1 METRS
6 SLAAEEAVKVKKC
19 LGTLRYLWRNA
30 MGASHDENVQ
40 TMKSF
45 LCPSP
50 WQQLRRGESQEMAV
64 EDGEDGSE
72 GGADIEEEGDEQAES
87 DDGEEEGDEQAEG
100 DDGEEEGDEQAE
112 GDDGEEE
119 VDEQA
124 EGDDGE
130 EEVDE
135 QAEGDDGEEEVD
147 GDEDSK
153 SDGEEWSDEVKDAL
167 VAISPPVGRMVQQA
181 VRVEDG
187 VQVNVS
193 NEPDSDDSLVAP
205 TLRLGESDGDD
216 TSESADEDGD
226 EKGSDVSESEEEFQC
241 SQVPGSGW
249 MGKFYAKYGR
259 FGKTKESRPFWP
271 PSVEA
276 GDVPAILDD
285 IRDDFSKRAGDCSQ

>member
-50 WQQLRRGESQEMAV
+50 LQQLRRGESQEMAV

-100 DDGEEEGDEQAE
+100 DDGEEEG
-112 GDDGEEE
+112 
-119 VDEQA
+119 
-124 EGDDGE
+124 
-130 EEVDE
+130 DE

-226 EKGSDVSESEEEFQC
+226 DRESHGPEGPDENDHDEKGSDVSESEEEFQC

-276 GDVPAILDD
+276 GDVPAILDA

>member
-1 METRS
+1 M
-6 SLAAEEAVKVKKC
+6 
-19 LGTLRYLWRNA
+19 
-30 MGASHDENVQ
+30 
-40 TMKSF
+40 
-45 LCPSP
+45 
-50 WQQLRRGESQEMAV
+50 
-64 EDGEDGSE
+64 
-72 GGADIEEEGDEQAES
+72 
-87 DDGEEEGDEQAEG
+87 
-100 DDGEEEGDEQAE
+100 
-112 GDDGEEE
+112 
-119 VDEQA
+119 
-124 EGDDGE
+124 
-130 EEVDE
+130 
-135 QAEGDDGEEEVD
+135 
-147 GDEDSK
+147 
-153 SDGEEWSDEVKDAL
+153 EEWSDEVKDAL